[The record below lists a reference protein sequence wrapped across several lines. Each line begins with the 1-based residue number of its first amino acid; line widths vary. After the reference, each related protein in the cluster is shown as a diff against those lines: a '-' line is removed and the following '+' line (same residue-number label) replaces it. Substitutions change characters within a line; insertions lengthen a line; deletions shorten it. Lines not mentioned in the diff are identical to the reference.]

1 MNDLLKQL
9 LAGLGKASG
18 GTKLVAALVG
28 ATLVAILGL
37 AGWVAS
43 RPHYELAF
51 SGLTDHEV
59 AEVNKALSEA
69 GLPFQVSQPPAPFSV
84 YVDGDQR
91 SAAYM
96 AAYGAG
102 ALDKPLKGIL
112 SEDGMASVFHSA
124 EERAQGVRKRE
135 WEEMEKMLE
144 ELDFVLAASVRTA
157 PGSSA
162 PLGGRDTPPTASVA
176 LRLAD
181 EARLTPAQAT
191 TVANLVSRGLGIA
204 REHLVVS
211 DQTGRSLFDGAQ
223 EDEGERAVRDLL
235 AHQAE
240 YDQRLSAAASAVLE
254 QILGPN
260 KARVSVSSEWDYSR
274 STLQTEKNDKGQV
287 VSETRTSSEK
297 PVGTLASTT
306 EPAGLSAN
314 TLDPTAPLAGGSQDA
329 GAAQPPVEKT
339 SEERK
344 EYAPSVSREERV
356 RFVPELERLSV
367 ALYLDQSLPEAQK
380 QGIEQA
386 VRASVGFDEERG
398 DTFSSVVLPFFVPE
412 TPEPAAEEPA
422 PSAPNPLL
430 ETLLRRG
437 VELAAALVFLALL
450 VRALRGAR
458 AGQSAAAPAAAGDPA
473 LDPELLARA
482 RVEELLRSDP
492 SRVGEILS
500 RWAREEPAG
509 TRS

>member
-9 LAGLGKASG
+9 LASLGKASG
-18 GTKLVAALVG
+18 GTKLVAVLVG

-37 AGWVAS
+37 AGYVAS

-69 GLPFQVSQPPAPFSV
+69 ALPFQVSQPPAPFSV
-84 YVDGDQR
+84 YVDRDQR

-96 AAYGAG
+96 AVYGAG

-112 SEDGMASVFHSA
+112 SEDGMAAVFHSA

-144 ELDFVLAASVRTA
+144 ELDFVLTASVRTA
-157 PGSSA
+157 PGASA
-162 PLGGRDTPPTASVA
+162 PLGGRETPATASVA
-176 LRLAD
+176 LRVAD
-181 EARLTPAQAT
+181 DARLSPAQAT
-191 TVANLVSRGLGIA
+191 TVANLVSRGLGVE
-204 REHLVVS
+204 REQLVIS
-211 DQTGRSLFDGAQ
+211 DQTGRSLFDGTEQ
-223 EDEGERAVRDLL
+223 GDDERAVRDLL

-240 YDQRLSAAASAVLE
+240 YDQRLSGAASAVLE

-287 VSETRTSSEK
+287 VSETKTSSEK
-297 PVGTLASTT
+297 PVGTLSSAT

-314 TLDPTAPLAGGSQDA
+314 TLDPAAPLGNGGESA
-329 GAAQPPVEKT
+329 PAAQPPVEKT

-367 ALYLDQSLPEAQK
+367 ALYLDQSLPEAQQ
-380 QGIEQA
+380 QGIVDA

-412 TPEPAAEEPA
+412 TPGLAADQPES
-422 PSAPNPLL
+422 SAPNPLL

-437 VELAAALVFLALL
+437 VELAAAVVFLVLL

-458 AGQSAAAPAAAGDPA
+458 ASKAAPAQATAEDPA

-509 TRS
+509 TRP